1 MKEKLKGSDIDSS
14 TAAAAQ
20 GRRDQAG
27 AQGTGKE
34 NDAID
39 KSGEVKEEKLEQNRD
54 RLHVG
59 PDHKTPEMKKGH
71 RGTFP

>member
-14 TAAAAQ
+14 TAAAAH
-20 GRRDQAG
+20 GRRDQPG
-27 AQGTGKE
+27 AQNAGKE
-34 NDAID
+34 ADARD
-39 KSGEVKEEKLEQNRD
+39 GSGEAKQQKLEQNRD

-59 PDHKTPEMKKGH
+59 PDHKTRDMKKGH